1 MSSEIIYSKSF
12 SDTYADIYDY
22 QLVFMRLQTN
32 LDGNKSVKVYY
43 KILINSQN
51 ILHLQFFSKRH

>member
-1 MSSEIIYSKSF
+1 MSSEIIYAKSF

-22 QLVFMRLQTN
+22 QLVSMRLQTN